1 MIAHFIHF
9 LNQIRFFTILYVLQF
24 AVSVNLV
31 TSLIF
36 SKSDYNSNFIHG
48 IYILSVYFMISGWFF
63 IIQEYNYTKI
73 KNISDEYNESYTELI
88 NRMSRD
94 KELFYPLICGL
105 IYLMLSFLIII
116 KLIHIINQ
124 IV

>member
-116 KLIHIINQ
+116 IDYHGKIYP
-124 IV
+124 